1 MDGGRA
7 PARKGAR
14 VERQLARLL
23 CELGL
28 PCARVP
34 LSGAIGCAYSGD
46 IDLELCGRPAKIQV
60 KARHEFRTLH
70 SWLNGADLLVLKAD
84 RQPALAVLP
93 VHLFA
98 QLAVAAQ
105 RAQP

>member
-1 MDGGRA
+1 MSGGRA

-14 VERQLARLL
+14 AERQVVRIL

-34 LSGAIGCAYSGD
+34 FSGAIGGACSGD
-46 IDLELCGRPAKIQV
+46 MDIEAQV

-70 SWLNGADLLVLKAD
+70 AWLGSNELLILKAD
-84 RQPALAVLP
+84 HQNPLMVMP

-98 QLAVAAQ
+98 ELATAAQ
-105 RAQP
+105 RVRP